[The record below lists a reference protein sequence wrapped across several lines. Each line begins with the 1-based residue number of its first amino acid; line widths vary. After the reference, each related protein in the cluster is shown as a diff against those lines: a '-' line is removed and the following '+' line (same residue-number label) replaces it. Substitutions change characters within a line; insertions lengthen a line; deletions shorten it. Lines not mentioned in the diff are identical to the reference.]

1 MPENRSAFQ
10 LVWGILLTAAGIG
23 VFFRVPQVMPKIEM
37 IQAFSDAAGYIRFCF
52 YFIGILLVG
61 GGVKKIYHHLA
72 VPGKPKPGTDGTS
85 DGRPIETE

>member
-23 VFFRVPQVMPKIEM
+23 VFFRVPQVMPKIET
-37 IQAFSDAAGYIRFCF
+37 IQGFSGAAGYIRFCF

-61 GGVKKIYHHLA
+61 GGMKKIYHHLA
-72 VPGKPKPGTDGTS
+72 VPGKPKPGSDGTS
-85 DGRPIETE
+85 DERPIEIE